1 MRNEIL
7 VVPDV
12 HGRKF
17 WEKPCRE
24 WDGPIVFLGD
34 YHDPYSWQVNNH
46 DSFENLKTLV
56 RFYEDNK
63 SRVICLLGN
72 HDGNYLI
79 CRGFADRQDYHRYY
93 KVQELLRRLNL
104 RVAYETQGVL
114 FSHAGVLKEWLDNNK
129 LTIKDLPDMAFT
141 NNALRDV
148 SPLRGGDSEVGGILW
163 GDVIEYTSREHV
175 PSLYQVFGHS
185 QMEDEVIQKDFA
197 CLDCRK
203 CFIINLD
210 SKEIKRYLEN
220 A

>member
-17 WEKPCRE
+17 WEKPCKE

-34 YHDPYSWQVNNH
+34 YHDPYPWQVNNH
-46 DSFENLKTLV
+46 DSLENLKTLV
-56 RFYEDNK
+56 KFYEDNK
-63 SRVICLLGN
+63 SRIICLLGN

-79 CRGFADRQDYHRYY
+79 CRGFADRQDYYNYY
-93 KVQELLRRLNL
+93 EVQELLRRLNL
-104 RVAYETQGVL
+104 RVSYEIQLVL
-114 FSHAGVLKEWLDNNK
+114 FSHAGALEEWLDGNK
-129 LTIKDLPDMAFT
+129 LTVKDLSDMPFNT
-141 NNALRDV
+141 NALRDM

-163 GDVIEYTSREHV
+163 GDLLEYASRKHV
-175 PSLYQVFGHS
+175 PGLYQVFGHT
-185 QMEDEVIQKDFA
+185 QLNNELIQEDFA

-210 SKEIKRYLEN
+210 SKEIRRYPES